1 MNRTRFVSP
10 LNELRINWKRVLQ
23 LTAFLR
29 SRGMTFDLSVTFV
42 RPWRFAPSLTL
53 EAMSFVMSP
62 RAATFSTKP
71 PTLGHNSIAIYQVT
85 FH

>member
-1 MNRTRFVSP
+1 
-10 LNELRINWKRVLQ
+10 
-23 LTAFLR
+23 
-29 SRGMTFDLSVTFV
+29 MTFDLSVTLV

-71 PTLGHNSIAIYQVT
+71 PTLGAQFNGNLSDYISLA
-85 FH
+85 

>member
-1 MNRTRFVSP
+1 
-10 LNELRINWKRVLQ
+10 
-23 LTAFLR
+23 
-29 SRGMTFDLSVTFV
+29 MTFDLSVTFV

-71 PTLGHNSIAIYQVT
+71 PTLGHNSIAIYQITCHWNKSARKFIYKNNVLLI
-85 FH
+85 FGSA

>member
-1 MNRTRFVSP
+1 
-10 LNELRINWKRVLQ
+10 
-23 LTAFLR
+23 
-29 SRGMTFDLSVTFV
+29 MTFDLSVTLV

-71 PTLGHNSIAIYQVT
+71 PTLGHNSIAIYQIT
-85 FH
+85 FHWHKNARKFTHKTIPAFIYEFV